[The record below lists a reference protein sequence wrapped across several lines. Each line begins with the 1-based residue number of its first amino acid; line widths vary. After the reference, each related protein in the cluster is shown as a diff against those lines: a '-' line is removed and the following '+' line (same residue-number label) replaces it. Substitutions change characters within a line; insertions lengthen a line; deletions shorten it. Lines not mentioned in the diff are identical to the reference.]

1 MKMKNI
7 VTAAFAV
14 LSMSVS
20 AWAGDI
26 AEIRPFVDPRQVIDS
41 VTGEVDINEQL
52 KAGQSFQ
59 FVMRLASR
67 SVEEPAI
74 WEPVYQ
80 GVGSTAVS
88 QLFLPKVG
96 LVISGTLRYADLI
109 SWGQNTTS
117 GAVFT
122 DLIFEYKVQPGDF
135 AQPVCLALKDS
146 TVLSPIRADATGSG
160 EQRYFMKNVVGYD
173 PAGTMFKFLDK
184 NGNECV
190 FCYMEM
196 GEDRVSKLYSKWP
209 QGVQNMD
216 LDLAG
221 NKNHFMVKS
230 IDFDD
235 KTEGGGAFWRVVGE
249 GDTATESATPTI
261 VTIGVSDTNA
271 APTSSTRLYVW
282 SDNEEAITL
291 EKAKGATPMT
301 LYPPMADGT
310 KGAAKDVWVY
320 TFDLITGQKTYEFML
335 HGTEDGENKTAN
347 IILSGTPGYV
357 YNSAGNLVTNF
368 LVSPLPVKCGPKP
381 PPSVK
386 VTWVETGSAGVYPK
400 AGDAITVFTN
410 SLDEITDQGYQIAI
424 DVKNGAF
431 EQDVTLNLKARMA
444 VDGNTDYDYV
454 YTNSLIGTKFED
466 PGDIPDSFVTPPRE
480 TKVIIRAGEVS
491 KRLWVYPVGSMSKQP
506 KGENIEFSFEFDST
520 TPAEITNAW
529 EIDGVPVIRIKD
541 AKPSVVAPLAG
552 ESYGIDDPI
561 PTMVMDSYRDLTT
574 PRIFE
579 VQVKSGS
586 LLLYSNNLA
595 FTSSGTTDIQL
606 DREKVLG
613 LIRPQESD
621 LTRVIT
627 IHVKD
632 SIGQSGKSA
641 DFNLIIPAKE
651 VKPTVSA
658 TLYDGTSET
667 SRHDGTEF
675 GEGETPIVRFSLSQP
690 MEVGSDLY
698 AFLVPLNEATSNLV
712 DTALLKSGALITG
725 GQTNSTLAASSRLT
739 LRDGTAMTDGS
750 MGLVKF
756 GIVLR
761 TEIDVTK
768 GDIDTIYEPDANGIT
783 ISVTNI
789 NTKADKLYVNGA
801 PTEIPNGGN
810 AGEVASGM
818 DQSFVAKFSDASK
831 VDRTNGIVTVWCFTD
846 GRASN
851 IYKYACVT
859 STTDSAECQH
869 QFTAVGFTQQV
880 MWIPVDKDLL
890 KELWADRQ
898 ITNEADLK
906 ELWPLLKE
914 ITEPYTV
921 TVQVGETPHIVLD
934 PEKTYINENAKNAKV
949 IMALS
954 EPDAIGDI
962 YLKVT
967 VSPMDDTA
975 SNPGSAQFVLDTLT
989 IKKGNVEPSPS
1000 KYYTNGLKLD
1010 SALLD
1015 GTMASTED
1023 GGGFYVEVV
1032 ACDDIGGTITNTTY
1046 AKAEGYIY
1054 VSNVPPTIAPAEPAN
1069 ITTNKSVAVNE
1080 AFDLEWSAND
1090 VSLDLAKGLTAK
1102 WYIDDNLQNDK
1113 TVTVTDTTSRKTSIT
1128 LTSAGFHEVRLEV
1141 TDKDG
1146 ADNNGLVTRRWFY
1159 FISPTKMLEVKAL
1172 GPSQTTRTKYDTAAG
1187 LGQGRVWANGIKGTA
1202 EDFTQTWTYNVT
1214 AVEAEIHAF
1223 GYAGTNTFYYDDGSL
1238 STRDMALDGSGN
1250 SVVGTPVKANC
1261 YKIESP
1267 YDNFFYRWAFV
1278 GASEGGGASTVT
1290 YGPLQ
1295 PTSKPTVDIS
1305 ETLTLD
1311 PYEENKESYA
1321 KSKAEAI
1328 FAQEYL
1334 VSDNMGDINADGIP
1348 DLYLKR
1354 YGLGVVSIE
1363 TGDATGDDLK
1373 KVSGYND
1380 DADYLPTTEVSSFG
1394 SLIPGLP
1401 ESWTSLGSPFTAK
1414 LEIRGY
1420 HEAFNDAPK
1429 QAGLKN
1435 VTIERVY
1442 EVNGAYDPE
1451 KCTISE
1457 LEYLAW
1463 KDSGLTADK
1472 WSPERPTD
1480 PTMEDTDED
1489 GFSDGFEYYFWYRAH
1504 VGYMENGDH
1513 KYMTGERYDPA
1524 NPGVG
1529 ILITA
1534 QEIEQLFDP
1543 LTAYGDASEA
1553 QTRDTDNDGLPDL
1566 LEFDLGTNPVHW
1578 DTDGDGLPDGYEVMY
1593 GTYTAN
1599 GSLSAGTATP
1609 PDPLLAATVVG
1620 LSDAMRNYDGDYM
1633 AFTTN
1638 RPFSV
1643 FALQTKAGDL
1653 EFMAV
1658 DPTVLAAD
1666 QFFALTNGAGEVILT
1681 DGWKITTANGE
1692 VYMTTNDVSTSF
1704 YTHNGALYLN
1714 RDLPKDE
1721 CWEYAEGA
1729 VRQGTYIYRSLPAYL
1744 PRGTRLKA
1752 SEDNPALPLI
1762 EATNYVNIVNMFGSQ
1777 EIVADQA
1784 DPTLLQTNWVEQVW
1798 TGRTLPPYRA
1808 YHVWQYGRKGIL
1820 SVKDPLYGAWALS
1833 GEAFP
1838 ENGRT
1843 VLKLPTPA
1851 TVAAYHNLCYSFHGF
1866 DPRTA
1871 WTGKNDIGLD
1881 WAIADTTL
1889 TGAATNSMSA
1899 VNTRAYNDYDEFL
1912 VFAYFVNNSRAGLA
1926 IDAAEYPTVLLPADY
1941 TPRRDYPWQTIWAE
1955 FCSNAYD
1962 PDTDQDG
1969 VPDGW
1974 ELYIMGGPDWSN
1986 AKKGLLSMLALPGP
2000 VSPWSPL
2007 FALGN
2012 VEKKDGDGDGLDERG
2027 EFSAVNSVKA
2037 YEEVSSTITMVSPYW
2052 TNKAMPTDPWNSDT
2066 DGDGISDGAE
2076 ESEFAYGEPEKPGA
2090 GGGLNPLSW
2099 DTDGDGL
2106 PDPWEV
2112 QYAGVFVAGETTSS
2126 TTTSVDENG
2135 TTNVTV
2141 SVSRANG
2148 TWSGGMDGTTND
2160 ATLDYDY
2167 DGLLNWQEYMVNCM
2181 RHFRYDDTTSIWQ
2194 QNMFDYIELN
2204 EVYVNF
2210 VLYGDVDSWNKWW
2223 GQRLVDEQ
2231 NYEGQFNPHL
2241 IGGAFDNGSCW
2252 FSLCTNKWDTASGG
2266 WYMFYDGVYHDLS
2279 NPPERYHVKV
2289 GDKVIKYNRFSW
2301 KLKEAEEVG
2310 AFFPFVW
2317 TQSGELQFIAPMEY
2331 AGTDPTKADTD
2342 NDGMDDYYELFHGLN
2357 PLLGSAA
2364 TYDNGHRPPVDRIFE
2379 SYGGGR
2385 TILEGGSEG
2394 ALAPIVSAKNNYWL
2408 NTDTS
2413 HATVKPLPETKYGNN
2428 MDFEQYPWLAGLA
2441 NADPDG
2447 DNLRNQQEAIMA
2459 NRQAA
2464 STYLHTDPT
2473 PLWMTDD
2480 SYNMSFVSRYYKPLS
2495 RDVATTL
2502 GGVPNTFE
2510 YDSDG
2515 DGVPEV
2521 YKFTDFPGFEYNEK
2535 EQDLTIPGYN
2545 LNRWHADNYIASFEQ
2560 NEGYDSDHDYLSD
2573 FEEGQGRTKASSDP
2587 QDSDDPRRRQA
2598 MWFNGTDA
2606 FLQQPLTVSERAP
2619 IDGIGLQ
2626 PEEPFLYF
2634 TVECW
2639 AKPTNPEK
2647 NGLQT
2652 IVERAIYTD
2661 PANAADANY
2670 LRKNFLIGIQGNGT
2684 SGRWYA
2690 KFDSTGT
2697 DALSAEEISD
2707 GPIATTNWTHVA
2719 LSYDGANLCLYING
2733 ACVKTKPTKI
2743 QPEHGMLAGTLN
2755 ATGELRDGSLSY
2767 GLKSIL
2773 VGASAQTRLGII
2785 FDSLYKGYSIF
2796 GTQLSDYTAFYA
2808 GYIDELR
2815 IWDGA
2820 RSANEI
2826 ATDYKKRY
2834 TAEDA
2839 IANRQAFYT
2848 GWAEYG
2854 TRAPSTATELIPELR
2869 YHFSFDHLPGAV
2881 EAKDVMSVPSGF
2893 STDPNLTDA
2902 KAMWS
2907 RPNGWFNPHW
2917 ASVAVRSTVYNDPA
2931 WVPWVHNTMT
2941 HLPRFDLTTQDSFYW
2956 SEDHAGADTA
2966 QSLGFK
2972 NFAFP
2977 RTHEVAS
2984 HWTPMRYTEQGA
2996 WDATPTRF
3004 QLVMDTPLYR
3014 AWCFTIRHSYVEGG
3028 DFLPMGGAYPKRISK
3043 AEGGMWDDQGAADA
3057 WAQTGVDTNADGL
3070 PDWWEA
3076 YARANYAEEMDPG
3089 DVLTWDTIVVRN
3101 GIPMTA
3107 IQAYL
3112 RDLAEGLLPDGAN
3125 HDEFR
3130 DTVDAD
3136 GDGLPDWWESY
3147 WSLKD
3152 SNGLDDPDHDGL
3164 SNFQEWKISEDEA
3177 NGFGVVNGY
3186 PVVNPTLMR
3195 TGEEQDVPDYFLRL
3209 ANGDQA
3215 GRYKGMYLGEIFT
3228 DHDFMEDDL
3237 EGDLG
3242 TDRTLYDAWSD
3253 YDEDGWSAWAELRY
3267 SNFKMTRAARFVSH
3281 IVGDEEVR
3289 DFPIPV
3295 IHTTLRY
3302 NGKKTLASTNAS
3314 IVVEAYSGNNVQ
3326 KDANAYYYIKP
3337 GESVERTLYLGS
3349 YENRVVHGTLTP
3361 GRFTKAGLNLVSLQ
3375 GLFVQS
3381 DDTFSWTILGTNA
3394 ATTVMYTGSY
3404 NEMYAAS
3411 LQYGT
3416 NMVVATGSF
3425 EWFDIVDGDATTGR
3439 NALQV
3444 TLDETTQTGHLL
3456 FSNERVGKIDL
3467 ATGDF
3472 TFDLGKLK
3480 GYKMASGVA
3489 LEQLFFRLKYTTQI
3503 PTLQSKALTLS
3514 LAKPDVGNLTE
3525 GKTAFVAYMD
3535 LDGDGYTPGTDPIGF
3550 VKGVDIGW
3558 DKVPELTI
3566 EMTDDSQAAG
3576 GRFAYDDETEMIRV
3590 IRTSINDKMANV
3602 KRRIVFSRN
3611 HELTTTTTRR
3621 NVYDADLL
3629 TTSTFGLDWVNLA
3642 SDIAAMD
3649 DLSESDVTKVGYTV
3663 VRGKDSIVNIPAE
3676 SVVTSFTVS
3685 YSSARTAPVPY
3696 SPAMSAMPIVE
3707 TQRPTFKWS
3716 LPEGYTAFQLQIS
3729 DAAGKQ
3735 VYTSEVQKMPPRDSS
3750 SRYTWTPPVYI
3761 GKVVSEN
3768 DSWQLA
3774 NNSNYSWRVA
3784 VFNPK
3789 FRTTEWSDSASF
3801 KTSLAE
3807 KHDFTT
3813 SYGTAS
3819 VAVRYAGPAENELGD
3834 VIVQLYSNADFTGDP
3849 VAQTRLFDVDGTV
3862 ASLTNEQ
3869 VVTFHGLAS
3878 GDYYAVAFI
3887 DRNGDCK
3894 RQKYE
3899 SWGYSARVGQGVADI
3914 WTPVAVTVDVN
3925 SSTINATTVYMEDTD
3940 VNQDDQP
3947 DCFNNEDDLKSAD
3960 ADSVETTVASDTDGD
3975 GMPDKWEEDNGLNP
3989 YDPSDAENAID
4000 GDVMAFYD
4008 LDVCLVQIGKPDGSA
4023 SEWYALTDYMNEPAK
4038 IRDGLFQAQT
4048 PATSLKKVTTTW
4060 KNGSLDGLGTN
4071 ITFTAADG
4079 FVVLDAKLGKVRL
4092 VHAQVYAHEG
4102 FNPKTAVNVADAID
4116 TKPFTALDKYLVGRY
4131 FAALGVAQYKDL
4143 HLDPNKADAD
4153 GDGLPDGWELYVM
4166 YGKNW
4171 AQILNGVTLAES
4183 QTINPWNRA
4192 DAMNTAPATGSQ
4204 LKVYE
4209 EFDAGVLPT
4218 DPWKTDTDGDS
4229 VADYYAYFY
4238 HLKGDDAG
4246 KDADG
4251 DGLSNYVE
4259 YLLTE
4264 VFKIDTFSPDN
4275 AFSVNPVLSDYFY
4288 KIGKSYLGEI
4298 FTDHDRIL
4306 DTWEDLYAN
4315 EVATRY
4321 LYDADDDWD
4330 GDGWSNAAEFRAG
4343 TSLTTSYNMGIDNT
4357 IMSEYP
4363 VPIVQAKIVYGGDQT
4378 VLGTPLVIKAWRD
4391 KTLTTKPDAVWTIG
4405 GTTSSSSSTS
4415 SSTGEDVEASRVKV
4429 VGLNPNTSV
4438 TYNLSGGNVNPNTLR
4453 IYFKDINWY
4462 LEEGYGITAMGPD
4475 SATWQPLINDAFL
4488 GDGKGELRYQST
4500 TVVGAIDYATGQM
4513 TIDFSLLP
4521 STVQFNGN
4529 ISGDSGSSSS
4539 GSESVISHY
4548 NLSTAYVKIGW
4559 ESTAV
4564 IGGPSTVYYLTDADT
4579 PTQEKD
4585 SLGHVKEGRNTFIAF
4600 YDLDGDGKYTAGE
4613 PYGVAPDVMVGWNG
4627 AALQIEL
4634 TDTSPITA
4642 RFSVKSESSGSS
4654 SGSSGTTGVPNDR
4667 TYLYGIEAGHLDSSQ
4682 VIEGKPSGG
4691 VFQRVRV
4698 IRTLINGDPCYQWDG
4713 HNEPRVVLDKM
4724 LNVESDAYIT
4734 DADFLRDG
4742 NLDIDWEFLA
4752 DDLNSSVAT
4761 ANRTNLGLKLEDLS
4775 SVTYR
4780 VVLGD
4785 GDISNFTTNNLLGLA
4800 FNRWFDRQAVYEGTD
4815 KNLSAKPIA
4824 ADLGNVVT
4832 VSPTFK
4838 WEIPH
4843 GFNSYTAFR
4852 VKVMDADG
4860 KNEVWDSGFRQMPPR
4875 VRDDNTDNDTPYH
4888 YEWKAPLMADAL
4900 MDNGKKFH
4908 NSSNYTYKVSIANA
4922 RYKTVSENTW
4932 SDVKNFKMDVPTNA
4946 VDLGVIKVAVRY
4958 YGPARA
4964 DEVVPIR
4971 VQAFAMPDFS
4981 GTPVSEGFVTD
4992 LALLTSTNDTTT
5004 ANATL
5009 IGLEKGSYY
5018 IRAFIDTE
5026 LDGTCA
5032 TWESFG
5038 YLCSRDKRDA
5048 VLYTPLAV
5056 TVGST
5061 LGGNKP
5067 VTVYIDDCDTDKD
5080 NLPDAWEW
5088 SIAKNLTQFNVQDS
5102 TVELPGC
5109 LAVHPLLT
5117 SGLKTGVNESLSSGL
5132 VSRMAA
5138 TSNPYVAAM
5147 VMGVTPSTDS
5157 NEMTT
5162 ALATKAE
5169 EAVEVKTVDVTD
5181 IAFDAVTGKVTI
5193 KVAASADSSAAGSAN
5208 VLYQFSS
5215 QTTVTMKVWHKE
5227 TLAGEWTEI
5236 ASQTFVIDA
5245 TGTEKSTITPADVD
5259 YRGTTQGFF
5268 KVTLE
5273 KAN

>member
-14 LSMSVS
+14 LSISVS

-26 AEIRPFVDPRQVIDS
+26 AEIRPINDS
-41 VTGEVDINEQL
+41 RTDAFGGVNINEQL

-59 FVMRLASR
+59 FVVRLASR
-67 SVEEPAI
+67 NYDEPAI

-80 GVGSTAVS
+80 GAGSTAVS
-88 QLFLPKVG
+88 QLFLPKMG
-96 LVISGTLRYADLI
+96 LVISGKLRYADLI
-109 SWGQNTTS
+109 SWGANTTS

-122 DLIFEYKVQPGDF
+122 DLVFEYKVQPGDF

-146 TVLSPIRADATGSG
+146 TALSPIRADATGSG

-196 GEDRVSKLYSKWP
+196 GDSRVGALTDDWP
-209 QGVQNMD
+209 QGEQNIDID
-216 LDLAG
+216 LCG

-235 KTEGGGAFWRVVGE
+235 KTESDDEGTFWRIVGA
-249 GDTATESATPTI
+249 GDTATKSATPTI

-282 SDNEEAITL
+282 SDNEDAITL
-291 EKAKGATPMT
+291 EAMESKGAKKMT
-301 LYPPMADGT
+301 LHPPMADGT
-310 KGAAKDVWVY
+310 KPAAGKDVWVY
-320 TFDLITGQKTYEFML
+320 AFDLVTGQKTYEFTL
-335 HGTEDGENKTAN
+335 YGNETGENKEAN
-347 IILSGTPGYV
+347 IILSGSPDYV
-357 YNSAGNLVTNF
+357 YNSASTLVTNF

-381 PPSVK
+381 PPSIR
-386 VTWVETGSAGVYPK
+386 VTWVETGAAGVYPK
-400 AGDAITVFTN
+400 SGDAITVFTN

-424 DVKNGAF
+424 DVKNGTF

-454 YTNSLIGTKFED
+454 YTNSLIGTKFEY

-480 TKVIIRAGEVS
+480 TNVTIRAGEVS

-520 TPAEITNAW
+520 VPTTITSEW
-529 EIDGVPVIRIKD
+529 KIDGVPIMRIKD
-541 AKPSVVAPLAG
+541 AKPTVVAPLAG

-579 VQVKSGS
+579 VQVKAGS

-595 FTSSGTTDIQL
+595 FTSSGTTDIKL

-613 LIRPQESD
+613 LIKPQETD

-641 DFNLIIPAKE
+641 EFNLVIPAKE
-651 VKPTVSA
+651 VRPTVSA
-658 TLYDGTSET
+658 TLYDGTSK
-667 SRHDGTEF
+667 HDGAEF
-675 GEGETPIVRFSLSQP
+675 GEGDSPIVCFSLSQP

-712 DTALLKSGALITG
+712 DTTLLKTGALIAG
-725 GQTNSTLAASSRLT
+725 GQTNSGLYTSSRLT
-739 LRDGTAMTDGS
+739 LRDGTAKTDGS
-750 MGLVKF
+750 QGLIKF

-761 TEIDVTK
+761 TEDAITK
-768 GDIDTIYEPDANGIT
+768 GDLDSVYEPDPNGVT

-789 NTKADKLYVNGA
+789 NPTAKALYVNGA
-801 PTEIPNGGN
+801 PTATPNGGN
-810 AGEVASGM
+810 AGTVASGA
-818 DQSFVAKFSDASK
+818 DQTFVAQFADPSN
-831 VDRTNGIVTVWCFTD
+831 VDKTNGIVTVWCFTD
-846 GRASN
+846 GRSSN
-851 IYKYACVT
+851 IYKYTCVT
-859 STTDSAECQH
+859 STTDSAECKH
-869 QFTAVGFTQQV
+869 QFATVGVDQKV
-880 MWIPVDKDLL
+880 MWIPADKDLL
-890 KELWADRQ
+890 AALMNNKPIGAD
-898 ITNEADLK
+898 DLK
-906 ELWPLLKE
+906 TLWPLLLDVY
-914 ITEPYTV
+914 TPYTV
-921 TVQVGETPHIVLD
+921 NVHVGDTPHIILG
-934 PEKTYINENAKNAKV
+934 PEEITLTEDSKDAKV
-949 IMALS
+949 AITLS
-954 EPDAIGDI
+954 EPYEDGDI

-967 VSPMDDTA
+967 LTRIDESSD
-975 SNPGSAQFVLDTLT
+975 NPGVARFQQEVLTVEA
-989 IKKGNVEPSPS
+989 GAVEPKKSTR
-1000 KYYTNGLKLD
+1000 YNNGLKFD
-1010 SALLD
+1010 YAALD
-1015 GTMASTED
+1015 GTMSSAED
-1023 GGGFYVEVV
+1023 GFFLEVV
-1032 ACDDIGGTITNTTY
+1032 ACDDPAGTQPLGKY
-1046 AKAEGYIY
+1046 ANAEGYVY
-1054 VSNVPPTIAPAEPAN
+1054 VKNVPPIISPAEPAN
-1069 ITTNKSVAVNE
+1069 ITTNKSVAINE
-1080 AFDLEWSAND
+1080 AFTITWSASD
-1090 VSLDLAKGLTAK
+1090 VAADLAKGLTAK
-1102 WYIDDNLQNDK
+1102 WYIDDNVQNDLSVL
-1113 TVTVTDTTSRKTSIT
+1113 VTSKSQYATTIT

-1141 TDKDG
+1141 TDKEGEDVDG
-1146 ADNNGLVTRRWFY
+1146 KATRRWFY
-1159 FISPTKMLEVKAL
+1159 FIAPTKMLEVKAL

-1250 SVVGTPVKANC
+1250 SIVGTPVQTSC

-1267 YDNFFYRWAFV
+1267 YDSFFYRWAFV
-1278 GASEGGGASTVT
+1278 GASEGGGASTVM

-1354 YGLGVVSIE
+1354 YGLGVVSVE
-1363 TGDATGDDLK
+1363 TGDATGNDLT
-1373 KVSGYND
+1373 KVSGYNED
-1380 DADYLPTTEVSSFG
+1380 NDFLPTTEVSSFG

-1401 ESWTSLGSPFTAK
+1401 ESWSSLGSPFSAK

-1420 HEAFNDAPK
+1420 HEAFNDAPT

-1435 VTIERVY
+1435 VTIERIY

-1463 KDSGLTADK
+1463 KDSGLTADQ

-1489 GFSDGFEYYFWYRAH
+1489 GFSDGFEYFFWYRAH
-1504 VGYMENGDH
+1504 VGYMENGEH

-1529 ILITA
+1529 ILITS

-1543 LTAYGDASEA
+1543 LTAFGDASEA
-1553 QTRDTDNDGLPDL
+1553 QIRDTDNDGLPDL
-1566 LEFDLGTNPVHW
+1566 LEFDIGTNPVHW

-1593 GTYTAN
+1593 QTEN
-1599 GSLSAGTATP
+1599 GAAMATTTP

-1638 RPFSV
+1638 RSFSV

-1658 DPTVLAAD
+1658 DPTALAAD
-1666 QFFALTNGAGEVILT
+1666 QFFALTNGAGEVVLT

-1692 VYMTTNDVSTSF
+1692 VYMTTNDVSTKV
-1704 YTHNGALYLN
+1704 YTHNGALYLAQ
-1714 RDLPKDE
+1714 DLTKDE

-1729 VRQGTYIYRSLPAYL
+1729 VRQGKYIYRSLPAYL

-1752 SEDNPALPLI
+1752 SEDDPALPLI

-1777 EIVADQA
+1777 EIVEDPA

-1798 TGRTLPPYRA
+1798 TSSNLPPYRA

-1851 TVAAYHNLCYSFHGF
+1851 TVAAYHNLCYSFLGF

-1881 WAIADTTL
+1881 WVIADTTL
-1889 TGAATNSMSA
+1889 TGAATNSMGA

-1912 VFAYFVNNSRAGLA
+1912 LFAYFVNNSRAGLA

-1969 VPDGW
+1969 IPDGW
-1974 ELYIMGGPDWSN
+1974 ELYIMGGPNWSN
-1986 AKKGLLSMLALPGP
+1986 AKKALISMLALPGP

-2012 VEKKDGDGDGLDERG
+2012 VEKKDADGDNLDERA
-2027 EFSAVNSVKA
+2027 EFSGVKSVEV
-2037 YEEVSSTITMVSPYW
+2037 YEELSSTITLVSPHW
-2052 TNKAMPTDPWNSDT
+2052 TNKAMPTDPWSSDT

-2099 DTDGDGL
+2099 DTDSDGL

-2148 TWSGGMDGTTND
+2148 TWSGGMDGTSND
-2160 ATLDYDY
+2160 AMLDYDY

-2181 RHFRYDDTTSIWQ
+2181 RHFRYDDTTSIWE
-2194 QNMFDYIELN
+2194 QNVFDEGELSD
-2204 EVYVNF
+2204 VYVNL
-2210 VLYGDVDSWNKWW
+2210 VLYGDIDSWNKWW

-2231 NYEGQFNPHL
+2231 NYEGKFNPHL

-2279 NPPERYHVKV
+2279 NPPERYHVKA

-2301 KLKEAEEVG
+2301 KLKEAEEAG
-2310 AFFPFVW
+2310 AVFPFVW
-2317 TQSGELQFIAPMEY
+2317 TQPGGRFIPPMEY

-2357 PLLGSAA
+2357 PLLGLSAS
-2364 TYDNGHRPPVDRIFE
+2364 YDTGHKPPVDRIFE
-2379 SYGGGR
+2379 
-2385 TILEGGSEG
+2385 IHGGSS
-2394 ALAPIVSAKNNYWL
+2394 LNPLRVSAKNNYWL
-2408 NTDTS
+2408 NT
-2413 HATVKPLPETKYGNN
+2413 ETPHETMPGSGGPVTKGGND
-2428 MDFEQYPWLAGLA
+2428 MDFFQYPWLAGLA
-2441 NADPDG
+2441 EADPDG

-2480 SYNMSFVSRYYKPLS
+2480 SYDKSFVSRYYVPLS

-2545 LNRWHADNYIASFEQ
+2545 LNRWHAANYIASFEQ
-2560 NEGYDSDHDYLSD
+2560 NEGYDSDHDYISD
-2573 FEEGQGRTKASSDP
+2573 FEEGQGKTKASSDP

-2606 FLQQPLTVSERAP
+2606 FLQQPLTQSEPSP
-2619 IDGIGLQ
+2619 IDGISIQ
-2626 PEEPFLYF
+2626 AEEPFLYF

-2639 AKPTNPEK
+2639 AKPESPEK

-2661 PANAADANY
+2661 PANPADENY

-2697 DALSAEEISD
+2697 DLLSAEEISD
-2707 GPIATTNWTHVA
+2707 GPLATTNWTHVA

-2743 QPEHGMLAGTLN
+2743 QPEHGMRASTIN
-2755 ATGELRDGSLSY
+2755 AVGALREGAQRY
-2767 GLKSIL
+2767 RMMSIL
-2773 VGASAQTRLGII
+2773 VGASAASYYGLI
-2785 FDSLYKGYSIF
+2785 FDSAYKGYSLL
-2796 GTQLSDYTAFYA
+2796 GTTLDDYAAFYK
-2808 GYIDELR
+2808 GYVDELR

-2826 ATDYKKRY
+2826 LADYKKRY

-2839 IANRQAFYT
+2839 LANRQAFYT
-2848 GWAEYG
+2848 AWAQYG
-2854 TRAPSTATELIPELR
+2854 SRAPATATQLPPELC
-2869 YHFSFDHLPGAV
+2869 YHFNFDHLPGAV
-2881 EAKDVMSVPSGF
+2881 DVDDVMAVPAGF
-2893 STDPNLTDA
+2893 STAWSIIDA
-2902 KAMWS
+2902 KALWS
-2907 RPNGWFNPHW
+2907 RPAGWYNRWW

-2931 WVPWVHNTMT
+2931 WVPWVHNTIT

-2956 SEDHAGADTA
+2956 SEDYAGADAA
-2966 QSLGFK
+2966 QDLGFK
-2972 NFAFP
+2972 NFLFP

-2984 HWTPMRYTEQGA
+2984 RWTPMRYTELGA
-2996 WDATPTRF
+2996 FNSTPTRW
-3004 QLVMDTPLYR
+3004 QIIDNTPLYR
-3014 AWCFTIRHSYVEGG
+3014 AWCFTIRHSYTEGG

-3057 WAQTGVDTNADGL
+3057 WAQTGLDSNGNAL

-3076 YARANYAEEMDPG
+3076 YARANYAEEMDPS

-3107 IQAYL
+3107 MQAYL
-3112 RDLAEGLLPDGAN
+3112 RDLAEGLLPDGKN

-3130 DTVDAD
+3130 DTTDAD

-3147 WSLKD
+3147 WSLKN
-3152 SNGLDDPDHDGL
+3152 SNGLEDPDHDGL

-3186 PVVNPTLMR
+3186 PIVNPTLMR
-3195 TGEEQDVPDYFLRL
+3195 TSDGQDVPDYFLRL
-3209 ANGDQA
+3209 VNGDQA
-3215 GRYKGMYLGEIFT
+3215 GRFKGMYMGEIFT
-3228 DHDFMEDDL
+3228 DHDFMEDNL
-3237 EGDLG
+3237 ETNLG
-3242 TDRTLYDAWSD
+3242 TDRMLYDAWSD
-3253 YDEDGWSAWAELRY
+3253 YDEDGWSAWSELRY
-3267 SNFKMTRAARFVSH
+3267 STFKMTRAARFVSH

-3302 NGKKTLASTNAS
+3302 NGKKMLASTNAM

-3349 YENRVVHGTLTP
+3349 YENRVVHGTLSP
-3361 GRFTKAGLNLVSLQ
+3361 GRFTKAGLDLISLQ
-3375 GLFVQS
+3375 GMFVQS
-3381 DDTFSWTILGTNA
+3381 DDIFSWTVSSTNGLA
-3394 ATTVMYTGSY
+3394 RYTGTY
-3404 NEMYAAS
+3404 EEMTAAS
-3411 LQYGT
+3411 LQHGT
-3416 NMVVATGSF
+3416 NMVVSAATY
-3425 EWFDIVDGDATTGR
+3425 EWFDIVGGNSAGL

-3444 TLDETTQTGHLL
+3444 TLDEKTQKGH
-3456 FSNERVGKIDL
+3456 FMFGNERVGEIDL

-3472 TFDLGKLK
+3472 TFNLGLLK
-3480 GYKMASGVA
+3480 DYYMTTDVS
-3489 LEQLFFRLKYTTQI
+3489 LQQCFFRLKYTTQI

-3514 LAKPDVGNLTE
+3514 LAQPDVGNLTE

-3550 VKGVDIGW
+3550 EKGLDVGW

-3576 GRFAYDDETEMIRV
+3576 GRFAYDGETEMIRV

-3611 HELTTTTTRR
+3611 HELTTTTSRR

-3750 SRYTWTPPVYI
+3750 LRYTWTPPVYI

-3789 FRTTEWSDSASF
+3789 FRTTEWSESANF
-3801 KTSLAE
+3801 KTALAE
-3807 KHDFTT
+3807 KHDFST
-3813 SYGTAS
+3813 SYGSAS
-3819 VAVRYAGPAENELGD
+3819 VAIRYAGPAENELGD
-3834 VIVQLYSNADFTGDP
+3834 VIVQLYKNADFAGDS
-3849 VAQTRLFDVDGTV
+3849 VAQTRLFDINGTV

-3869 VVTFHGLAS
+3869 VVAFHGLKS
-3878 GDYYAVAFI
+3878 GDYYAVAYI

-3914 WTPVAVTVDVN
+3914 WTPQAVTVDVEN
-3925 SSTINATTVYMEDTD
+3925 STVNKITVYLEDTD
-3940 VNQDDQP
+3940 INQDDLP
-3947 DCFNNEDDLKSAD
+3947 DCFNDEDDLKSAD
-3960 ADSVETTVASDTDGD
+3960 ADSVETTVANDTDGD

-4000 GDVMAFYD
+4000 GDMMAFLD
-4008 LDVCLVQIGKPDGSA
+4008 LDVCLVQIGKPDGGA
-4023 SEWYALTDYMNEPAK
+4023 SEWYALTDYLNEPAK
-4038 IRDGLFQAQT
+4038 IKDGLFQAQT
-4048 PATSLKKVTTTW
+4048 PATSLKKVATTW

-4071 ITFTAADG
+4071 ITFKAADG

-4102 FNPKTAVNVADAID
+4102 FNPKTAVNVEDAID
-4116 TKPFTALDKYLVGRY
+4116 TKSFTALDKYLVGRY
-4131 FAALGVAQYKDL
+4131 FAAIGVGERKDF

-4166 YGKNW
+4166 YGKTW
-4171 AQILNGVTLAES
+4171 AQILSGVTLAES
-4183 QTINPWNRA
+4183 QTIGPWNRA
-4192 DAMNTAPATGSQ
+4192 DAMNVAPAAGSQ

-4218 DPWKTDTDGDS
+4218 DPWKTDTDGDGVS
-4229 VADYYAYFY
+4229 DYYAYSY
-4238 HLKGDDAG
+4238 HLKGDNAA

-4259 YLLTE
+4259 YLLAE
-4264 VFKIDTFSPDN
+4264 VFKIGSFSPNN
-4275 AFSVNPVLSDYFY
+4275 AFSVNPNLSDYFF
-4288 KIGKSYLGEI
+4288 KIGKSYVGEI

-4315 EVATRY
+4315 ETATRY
-4321 LYDADDDWD
+4321 LYDADDDPD

-4343 TSLTTSYNMGIDNT
+4343 TSLTTSYNMGIDNVV
-4357 IMSEYP
+4357 MSEHP
-4363 VPIVQAKIVYGGDQT
+4363 VPIVQARIVYEGDQ
-4378 VLGTPLVIKAWRD
+4378 VILGAPLVVKAWRD
-4391 KTLTTKPDAVWTIG
+4391 KTLSTKPDAVWTIG
-4405 GTTSSSSSTS
+4405 ESSSSTGDSSTGGGS
-4415 SSTGEDVEASRVKV
+4415 SSTDDDSTSPREKV
-4429 VGLNPNTSV
+4429 IGLNPNTSA

-4453 IYFKDINWY
+4453 LYFKDINWY

-4500 TVVGAIDYATGQM
+4500 TVVGSIDYTTGQM

-4521 STVQFNGN
+4521 STVRFNGN
-4529 ISGDSGSSSS
+4529 VGGSTGSSSGGS
-4539 GSESVISHY
+4539 GTVISHY
-4548 NLSTAYVKIGW
+4548 NLAQAYVKIGW
-4559 ESTAV
+4559 DSTAV
-4564 IGGPSTVYYLTDADT
+4564 IGGPSTVYYLTDADK
-4579 PTQEKD
+4579 PTAANN

-4600 YDLDGDGKYTAGE
+4600 YDKDGDGKYTAGE

-4627 AALQIEL
+4627 AELQIEL
-4634 TDTSPITA
+4634 TDTSPVSA
-4642 RFSVKSESSGSS
+4642 RFSVKSGSSEGGGTGNVPGDTASS
-4654 SGSSGTTGVPNDR
+4654 SGGSTVPNDR
-4667 TYLYGIEAGHLDSSQ
+4667 TYLYGIEAGHLNQSQ

-4734 DADFLRDG
+4734 EADFLRDG

-4800 FNRWFDRQAVYEGTD
+4800 FNRWFDRQSVYEGTD
-4815 KNLSAKPIA
+4815 KLLSAKPVA
-4824 ADLGNVVT
+4824 ADLGNIVT

-4838 WEIPH
+4838 WEIPN

-4852 VKVMDADG
+4852 VKVMDASG

-4875 VRDDNTDNDTPYH
+4875 LRDDNMDNGSPYH
-4888 YEWKAPLMADAL
+4888 YAWKAPLIADAL

-4908 NSSNYTYKVSIANA
+4908 NSSNYTYKVAIANA
-4922 RYKTVSENTW
+4922 RYKNLSENVW
-4932 SDVKNFKMDVPTNA
+4932 SDPQPFKMDVPTNTT
-4946 VDLGVIKVAVRY
+4946 DLGTIKVAVRY
-4958 YGPARA
+4958 YGPARV
-4964 DEVVPIR
+4964 DNVVPIR

-4992 LALLTSTNDTTT
+4992 LALLADTTDTVT

-5038 YLCSRDKRDA
+5038 YLCARDTRDA
-5048 VLYTPLAV
+5048 VLYTPLAI
-5056 TVGST
+5056 TVGPT

-5088 SIAKNLTQFNVQDS
+5088 SIAKNLTEFNVQDA
-5102 TVELPGC
+5102 TTELPAG

-5117 SGLKTGVNESLSSGL
+5117 QGLKTSVNESLSSGL
-5132 VSRMAA
+5132 MSRMAA
-5138 TSNPYVAAM
+5138 TRRSYVAAM
-5147 VMGVTPSTDS
+5147 VTGAKPST
-5157 NEMTT
+5157 NPEEMNA
-5162 ALATKAE
+5162 ALAAKAE
-5169 EAVEVKTVDVTD
+5169 EAVTLKTVDVTD
-5181 IAFDAVTGKVTI
+5181 ISFDAVNGEVTI
-5193 KVAASADSSAAGSAN
+5193 KVALSADSSAAGSAN
-5208 VLYQFSS
+5208 VLYQFSA
-5215 QTTVTMKVWHKE
+5215 QTPVTMKVWHNE
-5227 TLAGEWTEI
+5227 TLTDDWSVI
-5236 ASQTFVIDA
+5236 ATQTFVIDA
-5245 TGTEKSTITPADVD
+5245 TGNEEATITPTVD
-5259 YRGTTQGFF
+5259 YSGTTQGFF

-5273 KAN
+5273 K